1 MELLTVAETA
11 AYLKVS
17 QVTVRRYI
25 KSKRLPSVRV
35 GRNVRVRREDAE
47 ALPEAQDSSQL
58 FEGPYFDETD
68 PLWSIVGMF
77 ESDGPGDVARNK
89 HKYLAE
95 AYLPRKR
102 K

>member
-17 QVTVRRYI
+17 PVTVRRYI
-25 KSKRLPSVRV
+25 KSKRLPCVRV
-35 GRNVRVRREDAE
+35 GRNIRVRKEDVE
-47 ALPEAQDSSQL
+47 ALPETLEGRVLKDQYLGPDDLFWDLVGKYSS
-58 FEGPYFDETD
+58 E
-68 PLWSIVGMF
+68 
-77 ESDGPGDVARNK
+77 GPGDVSSNK

-95 AYLPRKR
+95 AYYPSKH